1 MSGVAGG
8 TETATA
14 PPVVAEE
21 GWEPVEPLRIE
32 GGRGSFVSGDPRGD
46 TLRLAYF
53 RRRARDGETGFTEDC
68 DRLVGRAWFGPGSQG
83 PPGHAHGGAMAAV
96 LDECMGAAAWM
107 SGYAVVAAHV
117 EVDFHAMLPL
127 GTDAWFEAWVE
138 SVDGRKVDCR
148 ARLYTHG
155 DDGGKHPF
163 ASSNGLFLTLPME
176 RFRALLDEV
185 ARTMETTPEELRET
199 MRRRGWK
206 G

>member
-1 MSGVAGG
+1 MAGQG
-8 TETATA
+8 EIATA

-21 GWEPVEPLRIE
+21 GWEPVQPLRIE

-53 RRRARDGETGFTEDC
+53 RRAARPGEGN

-107 SGYAVVAAHV
+107 TGLAVVAAHI
-117 EVDFHAMLPL
+117 EVDFENMLPL

-148 ARLYTHG
+148 ARVYARG
-155 DDGGKHPF
+155 EDGTEHPL
-163 ASSNGLFLTLPME
+163 ARSTGLFLTLPME
-176 RFRALLDEV
+176 RFRELLDQV
-185 ARTMETTPEELRET
+185 ARSMETTPEELRRE
-199 MRRRGWK
+199 MKRRGWK
-206 G
+206 GE

>member
-1 MSGVAGG
+1 MSGVTGRA
-8 TETATA
+8 ETAAA
-14 PPVVAEE
+14 PTVVAED

-32 GGRGSFVSGDPRGD
+32 GGRGSFVSGDADGD

-53 RRRARDGETGFTEDC
+53 RRRAGAGEAS

-107 SGYAVVAAHV
+107 NGYAVVAAHV
-117 EVDFHAMLPL
+117 EVDFRNMLPL
-127 GTDAWFEAWVE
+127 GTDTWFEAWVE

-148 ARLYTHG
+148 ARVYARG
-155 DDGGKHPF
+155 ADGEEHPF
-163 ASSNGLFLTLPME
+163 ASSSGLFLTLPME
-176 RFRALLDEV
+176 RFRELLDEV
-185 ARTMETTPEELRET
+185 ARTMETTPEELREK
-199 MRRRGWK
+199 MRRRGWE